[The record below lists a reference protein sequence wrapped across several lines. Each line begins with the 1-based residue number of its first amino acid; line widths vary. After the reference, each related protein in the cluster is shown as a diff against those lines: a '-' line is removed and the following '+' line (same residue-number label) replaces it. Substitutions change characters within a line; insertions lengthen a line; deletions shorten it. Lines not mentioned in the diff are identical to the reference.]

1 MYVYTSLEEKTL
13 LRIFLFLIKNKEDL
27 KSINQFEIALE
38 NTTKLKTNTQKE
50 NDNYDR
56 QV

>member
-1 MYVYTSLEEKTL
+1 MYVYTSLGEKTL
-13 LRIFLFLIKNKEDL
+13 LGIFLFLIKNKEDI
-27 KSINQFEIALE
+27 KSIKQLKQDLE

-56 QV
+56 EV